1 MTNMERDVEQSID
14 IDLVKDET
22 IIISTK
28 EAAEQEKKYGIIE
41 SFRRYPMATFWSLFL
56 GMTIIMAGYDG
67 QLVPSFYGVGA
78 FVNKYG
84 SEFEG
89 QMEITAAWQ
98 SGLGMGNPIGQV
110 VGTLAIPWPSEV
122 FGRKKVLFACLIL
135 LSATN
140 FIQFFAPNL
149 PTLCAGEVLAGLIWG
164 AFISL
169 APTYVS
175 EISPLPLRGIL
186 EAYMNMAFVI
196 GQFVAAGAI
205 EGFSRRTDKWAYR
218 APFALQWLWCVL
230 LLVGMFFI
238 PESPWYLVRRGRH
251 EDAKRSLERLG
262 WSDVDTVVQSIDQT
276 DRLEQEFLIK
286 SSYVDCYRGT
296 NLRRTEIC
304 SMLYVIP
311 MLSGLMMIAYSLYFF
326 ELAGM
331 SQNTA
336 VKMTLGNNAIGLFA
350 GFCSYVAVSLAGRR
364 TIYLTSLFALMI
376 LMFVIGGLDCAP
388 TYDENASFSWAQ
400 ASLLD
405 VYTFIYQMTTG
416 PMTFVVLSEVSATKL
431 RSRTI
436 AVATASQALISIA
449 VTIAVPYMFNPE
461 NGNMRGKIGFVFG
474 GLAFLCLTW
483 SYFRLP
489 ETKGRTFR
497 ELDIMFERKVATRQ
511 FRSYNIYD
519 YHSSS

>member
-1 MTNMERDVEQSID
+1 MTSIERDEKWID
-14 IDLVKDET
+14 VDVVKDET
-22 IIISTK
+22 VIISTK
-28 EAAEQEKKYGIIE
+28 EAAELEKKYGIID
-41 SFRRYPMATFWSLFL
+41 SFRRYPMAAFWSIFL
-56 GMTIIMAGYDG
+56 GMTIIMSGYDG
-67 QLVPSFYGVGA
+67 QLVPSFYGVEA
-78 FVNKYG
+78 FVNRYG

-110 VGTLAIPWPSEV
+110 VGTLAVPWPSEV

-135 LSATN
+135 LSGTN

-169 APTYVS
+169 TPTYVS
-175 EISPLPLRGIL
+175 EISPLQMRGIL

-218 APFALQWLWCVL
+218 GPFALQWLWCVL
-230 LLVGMFFI
+230 LLVGMVFI

-262 WSDVDTVVQSIDQT
+262 WSDVDKVVESIDET
-276 DRLEQEFLIK
+276 DKLEHDFLIK

-304 SMLYVIP
+304 SMLYAIP
-311 MLSGLMMIAYSLYFF
+311 VFAGVMMIAYSLYFF

-331 SQNTA
+331 DQTTA
-336 VKMTLGNNAIGLFA
+336 VNMSLGNNAIGMFA

-364 TIYLTSLFALMI
+364 TIYLTSLFSLII
-376 LMFVIGGLDCAP
+376 LLFVIGGLDCAP
-388 TYDENASFSWAQ
+388 AYDTNPAFSWAQ
-400 ASLLD
+400 ASLLN
-405 VYTFIYQMTTG
+405 VFTFIYQMTTG
-416 PMTFVVLSEVSATKL
+416 PMTFVIISEVSATKL

-436 AVATASQALISIA
+436 AVATATQAVVSIA
-449 VTIAVPYMFNPE
+449 ATVAVPYMFNPE
-461 NGNMRGKIGFVFG
+461 NGNMRGKIGFVFA
-474 GLAFLCLTW
+474 GLGILCFAW
-483 SYFRLP
+483 SYYRLP

-511 FRSYNIYD
+511 FRTYNIYD
-519 YHSSS
+519 YHADS